1 MEQKLNPDVE
11 FASKVMGLSFEGYE
25 MQDVFTGL
33 ALSVASLLVDESINE
48 DKSIDEGHLESNTK
62 VFSDTL
68 AHAITFVRNH
78 FEASKVEET
87 SV

>member
-11 FASKVMGLSFEGYE
+11 FASKVIGLSFEGYE
-25 MQDVFTGL
+25 MEDVFTGL
-33 ALSVASLLVDESINE
+33 ALSVASLLVDEAIRE
-48 DKSIDEGHLESNTK
+48 DKSINEEHLESNIK

-68 AHAITFVRNH
+68 AHAISFVRNH
-78 FEASKVEET
+78 FESSKAKET

>member
-1 MEQKLNPDVE
+1 MEQTLNPDVE
-11 FASKVMGLSFEGYE
+11 FASKVIGLSFEGYE

-33 ALSVASLLVDESINE
+33 ALSVASLLVDEAINE
-48 DKSIDEGHLESNTK
+48 DQVISEDSLESNTK

-78 FEASKVEET
+78 FESSKVEET